1 MQKEIRVLYIDPVV
15 MVEPKQFSMLFDVD
29 FMGESDDTVPID
41 PDEAID
47 ICTNLGWEVKDL
59 EMTED
64 NKIKIVF
71 VR

>member
-29 FMGESDDTVPID
+29 FMGESDDSVPID

>member
-1 MQKEIRVLYIDPVV
+1 MVKEIRVLYIDPVV
-15 MVEPKQFSMLFDVD
+15 MVEPKQFSMMFGVD
-29 FMGESDDTVPID
+29 FMGESDDSVPID

-47 ICTNLGWEVKDL
+47 ICTKLGWEVKDI

-64 NKIKIVF
+64 NKVKIIF